1 MPKLTKAYQD
11 FLQGVSNPYLDFIE
25 ACRKK
30 SRSYSKEQQD
40 ACYTHH
46 VVPRHH
52 YKTHRLDPSTLD
64 LPANLVRIDRCSY
77 FTTCFAFEDHVK
89 AHELRFEV
97 YGEYGDKVAFK
108 RMQGLTEE
116 GMRAMQQAG
125 GQAVN
130 VKFKNEGRLMH
141 DPEYQ
146 REMARRSMARA
157 DALEIRS
164 QGGKKGGKKRQA
176 NRILRAEDRYEW
188 SFQGVPFLCTFD
200 LNSGGDVLRILNAAQ
215 PTNLVRVSQLI
226 TGERKRLYGWSCR
239 KLEDASSRPA
249 DENS

>member
-1 MPKLTKAYQD
+1 MPKPTKAFQD

-30 SRSYSKEQQD
+30 YRSYSKEQQD

-52 YKTHRLDPSTLD
+52 YKNKTHGLDSSTLD
-64 LPANLVRIDRCSY
+64 LPANLVRMN
-77 FTTCFAFEDHVK
+77 FEDHVK

-130 VKFKNEGRLMH
+130 VKFKKEGKLMH

-176 NRILRAEDRYEW
+176 NRILRIEDRYEW
-188 SFQGVPFLCTFD
+188 SFQGVPFLCTFH

-215 PTNLVRVSQLI
+215 PTNLTRVSQLI
-226 TGERKRLYGWSCR
+226 TGEWKRLYGWSCR
-239 KLEDASSRPA
+239 KLEESSSLPA
-249 DENS
+249 D